1 MSRKILILYISIST
15 NITHNPE
22 ALQSGS
28 LQLPPQSLSLFHSGP
43 VNVGEREHA
52 DGEMAG
58 AFPHPRPFPA
68 VFSSLRILS
77 LKRAAVSFPV
87 CTPLAILLHDLS
99 NNLC

>member
-43 VNVGEREHA
+43 VNVGEREA
-52 DGEMAG
+52 CRRRDG
-58 AFPHPRPFPA
+58 RC
-68 VFSSLRILS
+68 FSSPPALS
-77 LKRAAVSFPV
+77 CSVLLFEDSVS
-87 CTPLAILLHDLS
+87 
-99 NNLC
+99 